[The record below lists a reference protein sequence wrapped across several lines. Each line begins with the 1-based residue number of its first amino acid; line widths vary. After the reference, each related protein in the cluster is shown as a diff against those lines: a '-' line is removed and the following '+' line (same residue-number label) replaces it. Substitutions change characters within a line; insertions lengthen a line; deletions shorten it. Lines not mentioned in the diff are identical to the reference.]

1 MSDFSISGA
10 WNHGTAILAADKR
23 TTFGYLGLALLIP
36 FLIFS
41 IHDASNFR
49 TFYALVVSSGVSVA
63 SAGTPWTIV
72 SLFVLSAI
80 GMGSIVLAAWNA
92 MLAPSRDGP
101 VGEIMYGLV
110 AGLICA
116 FVGLVIYI
124 ALSIPFAL
132 LLLAITYAVN
142 GGGNI
147 PGENLY
153 VAIGAMT
160 VGIQIASTLT
170 FTWLCARL
178 CLAGPAMASA
188 GSLNPFAALATSWR
202 LTGRAQWRIFFVML
216 AAQIVAFLLFV
227 GIIALGTVLIEG
239 TYDFGWQDSVISLAW
254 VAVEAIL
261 VLMLMVVPMGL
272 YRELAPSTDT
282 SVFE

>member
-10 WNHGTAILAADKR
+10 WNHGAAILAADKR

-41 IHDASNFR
+41 IHDGSNFR

-63 SAGTPWTIV
+63 SAGTPWTIL
-72 SLFVLSAI
+72 SLFVISAVA
-80 GMGSIVLAAWNA
+80 MGSIVLAAWNA
-92 MLAPSRDGP
+92 MLSASRDGP

-124 ALSIPFAL
+124 ALSIPFAVL
-132 LLLAITYAVN
+132 LFVVTMAV
-142 GGGNI
+142 GGSAEYSI
-147 PGENLY
+147 
-153 VAIGAMT
+153 AIGAVT
-160 VGIQIASTLT
+160 LVLQLLSTLT

-178 CLAGPAMASA
+178 CLAGPAMASV

-202 LTGRAQWRIFFVML
+202 LTARAQWRIFFVML
-216 AAQIVAFLLFV
+216 AAQIVALLLFV
-227 GIIALGTVLIEG
+227 GIIALGTVLVEG
-239 TYDFGWQDSVISLAW
+239 TYDFGWQDSVISLVW

-261 VLMLMVVPMGL
+261 VLMLLVVPMGL
-272 YRELAPSTDT
+272 YRELAPQTDT

>member
-23 TTFGYLGLALLIP
+23 TTLGYLGLALLIP

-41 IHDASNFR
+41 IHDGSNFR

-63 SAGTPWTIV
+63 SAGTPWTIL
-72 SLFVLSAI
+72 SLFVISAVA
-80 GMGSIVLAAWNA
+80 MGSIVLAAWNA
-92 MLAPSRDGP
+92 MLSASRDGP

-124 ALSIPFAL
+124 ALSIPFAVAQSGVVFAAGAASQSDRSTGIGLGLTVVIVQFASL
-132 LLLAITYAVN
+132 L
-142 GGGNI
+142 
-147 PGENLY
+147 
-153 VAIGAMT
+153 
-160 VGIQIASTLT
+160 S
-170 FTWLCARL
+170 FTWLCSRL

-202 LTGRAQWRIFFVML
+202 LTGRAQWHIFFVML
-216 AAQIVAFLLFV
+216 VAQIVALLLLV
-227 GIIALGTVLIEG
+227 GIIALGTVLVEG
-239 TYDFGWQDSVISLAW
+239 TYDFGWQDSVISLVW

-261 VLMLMVVPMGL
+261 VLMLLVVPMGL

-282 SVFE
+282 SMFE

>member
-1 MSDFSISGA
+1 MNDFSISGA

-41 IHDASNFR
+41 IHDGSNFR

-63 SAGTPWTIV
+63 SEGTPWTIL
-72 SLFVLSAI
+72 SLFMLSAI
-80 GMGSIVLAAWNA
+80 GIGSIVFAAWNA
-92 MLAPSRDGP
+92 MLSASRDGP

-124 ALSIPFAL
+124 ALSIPFGAATFAL
-132 LLLAITYAVN
+132 GFAGAQAGAGADTSV
-142 GGGNI
+142 
-147 PGENLY
+147 
-153 VAIGAMT
+153 IGAL
-160 VGIQIASTLT
+160 VLVVQLLSTLT

-202 LTGRAQWRIFFVML
+202 LTGKAQLRIFFVML

-227 GIIALGTVLIEG
+227 AIIALGAVLIEG
-239 TYDFGWQDSVISLAW
+239 TYDFGWQDSVISMVW
-254 VAVEAIL
+254 VMVEAML
-261 VLMLMVVPMGL
+261 VLMLLVVPMGL
-272 YRELAPSTDT
+272 YRELAPQTDT

>member
-10 WNHGTAILAADKR
+10 WNHGTAMLAAVKR

-41 IHDASNFR
+41 IHDGSNFR
-49 TFYALVVSSGVSVA
+49 TFFALVVSSGVSVA
-63 SAGTPWTIV
+63 SAETPWTIL

-80 GMGSIVLAAWNA
+80 GIGSIVLAAWNA
-92 MLAPSRDGP
+92 MLSASRDGP

-124 ALSIPFAL
+124 ALSIPFAVL
-132 LLLAITYAVN
+132 LFVVTMAV
-142 GGGNI
+142 GGSAEYSI
-147 PGENLY
+147 
-153 VAIGAMT
+153 AIGVVT
-160 VGIQIASTLT
+160 LVLQLLSTLT
-170 FTWLCARL
+170 FAWLCARL

-216 AAQIVAFLLFV
+216 AAQIVAFLLLV
-227 GIIALGTVLIEG
+227 AIIALGAILIQG
-239 TYDFGWQDSVISLAW
+239 TYDFGWQDSVISIAW
-254 VAVEAIL
+254 VVVEAIL
-261 VLMLMVVPMGL
+261 VLMLLVVPMGL
-272 YRELAPSTDT
+272 YRELAPQTDT